1 MAPTR
6 ISTVRLDEATK
17 GKLSDLKT
25 SLRKENGL
33 MNSREQIVRALI
45 WGITPAQVSGMLTA
59 YIKHAEDEVAVED
72 S

>member
-1 MAPTR
+1 
-6 ISTVRLDEATK
+6 LDEATK
-17 GKLSDLKT
+17 GKLGDLKT

-45 WGITPAQVSGMLTA
+45 WGITPAQASGMLTA

-72 S
+72 R